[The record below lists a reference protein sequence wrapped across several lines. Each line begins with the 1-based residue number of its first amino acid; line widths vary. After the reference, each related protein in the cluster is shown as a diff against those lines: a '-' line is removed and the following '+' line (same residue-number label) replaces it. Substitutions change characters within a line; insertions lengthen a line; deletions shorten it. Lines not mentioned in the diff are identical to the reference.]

1 MIGCA
6 LAGSVLELGPQPNG
20 CDEGGDQ
27 TRAHRKRI
35 PKGFLSEL
43 TFFGHKLAGLG
54 HEFPDFDLELIEFQ
68 IIAVIL

>member
-6 LAGSVLELGPQPNG
+6 LTGSVLELGPQPDSG
-20 CDEGGDQ
+20 DEGGDQ
-27 TRAHRKRI
+27 TDAHRKRI
-35 PKGFLSEL
+35 PKSFLSKL
-43 TFFGHKLAGLG
+43 AFFGHKLAGLG